1 MNVYFHIDEL
11 ARDRVVATTLKKYLA
26 PHGINF
32 LPGNRKLTSFIS
44 RFPVAYD
51 VSVFPS
57 VDLAKCFLD
66 GPVDPGKVVILP
78 TESISGNG
86 LNERRLFQHL
96 LGVMPEAE
104 QEIYMKRISKFLLWG
119 HAHHKILLE
128 HKLFDSTN
136 KLAVV
141 GHPRHDVTSLGST
154 KRNITGK
161 LRVGLVSR
169 FDLLNIFDDRSNL
182 ESIFAARKVPGQPLA
197 YFQEESKTDA
207 DRWYNAVSDLLVF
220 FEVIDRCQNMR
231 GIEILVRPHPRENAS
246 GWSSLI
252 SKFSLNVKLTDPVQ
266 PFIEWLKDLD
276 VVVSTASTSLYDC
289 VLLKKPVLLIDRIDP
304 KRLDHSSV
312 FQDDFDPIFNFINR
326 PKSMDDLVGTL
337 TGMIEAGNV
346 KGLVADTSKSELR
359 RLLSDEVGFPNQK
372 FSLKSASEELRGLRP
387 VAPSFFRSNVNV
399 TIHRLAVYLM
409 RSLFWLINIK
419 QPVSSSNFK
428 PLRCRDV

>member
-32 LPGNRKLTSFIS
+32 LPGNRILTSFIS

-57 VDLAKCFLD
+57 VDLAKRFLD

-86 LNERRLFQHL
+86 LNERRLVQHL

-104 QEIYMKRISKFLLWG
+104 QEKYMKRISKFLLWG
-119 HAHHKILLE
+119 HAHHKLLLG
-128 HKLFDSTN
+128 HKLFGSSD

-141 GHPRHDVTSLGST
+141 GHPRHDDTCLGST
-154 KRNITGK
+154 KSNITGK

-169 FDLLNIFDDRSNL
+169 FDLLNIFDNRSNL
-182 ESIFAARKVPGQPLA
+182 ESIFAGRKVPGEPLS
-197 YFQEESKTDA
+197 YFQEESKTEA
-207 DRWYNAVSDLLVF
+207 DRWYNAVSDLLIF

-231 GIEILVRPHPRENAS
+231 SIEMLVRPHPRENAF
-246 GWSSLI
+246 GWSALV
-252 SKFSLNVKLTDPVQ
+252 SKFSLNVTLTDPVQ

-289 VLLKKPVLLIDRIDP
+289 VLLGKPALLIDQIDP

-312 FQDDFDPIFNFINR
+312 FLDDFDPIFKFIKR
-326 PKSMDDLVGTL
+326 PKSTEDLIETL
-337 TGMIEAGNV
+337 IEMIKTGNA
-346 KGLVADTSKSELR
+346 KGIVADTSILELR
-359 RLLSDEVGFPNQK
+359 ELLSDEVGFPNQK
-372 FSLKSASEELRGLRP
+372 FSLKATSEELLGLMP
-387 VAPSFFRSNVNV
+387 AAPSFFRRNV
-399 TIHRLAVYLM
+399 TSVKHRLAVWLL
-409 RSLFWLINIK
+409 RCLFWLAKIK
-419 QPVSSSNFK
+419 KPVSSSNFK
-428 PLRCRDV
+428 PLRCSDV